1 LKPALE
7 AAVSYTL
14 TIGCGCVVYVASHPR
29 TRIVHT
35 RIIEQRG
42 RECRVRSHDVGARLQ
57 LWELLPEPSASR
69 VLSPH
74 APLSMRDCG
83 VWKG

>member
-1 LKPALE
+1 ME
-7 AAVSYTL
+7 AAMSYTL

-42 RECRVRSHDVGARLQ
+42 ASCPVRSHDIGVRLQ
-57 LWELLPEPSASR
+57 LWELLPDPEPR
-69 VLSPH
+69 EPRTQDLRPLDLTVT
-74 APLSMRDCG
+74 AP
-83 VWKG
+83 

>member
-1 LKPALE
+1 M
-7 AAVSYTL
+7 SYTL

-42 RECRVRSHDVGARLQ
+42 AGCRVRSHDIGVRLQ
-57 LWELLPEPSASR
+57 LWELLPDPEPSRIAGTSVPAPVGAMSRTRAAS
-69 VLSPH
+69 
-74 APLSMRDCG
+74 
-83 VWKG
+83 